1 MKVEWGQGRV
11 EVIAARDEILAA
23 FADGRSIKS
32 IYAELKALKR
42 ISLSYD
48 GFYRRI
54 RILRDSAMR
63 RPSTPRGQSRMEV
76 IKLRSRI
83 RVAIAS
89 GRTLKAVHSELKAEG
104 RISGTY
110 KSFWENV
117 RKFCGSPKPYG
128 SRPQNAPPPVQS
140 ETTAPSPPPQ
150 TSPGPAFV
158 EDRVEREPVFKPDE
172 SITLEELI
180 GGPGEHDPA
189 R

>member
-23 FADGRSIKS
+23 FAKGRSVKS
-32 IYAELKALKR
+32 IYAELKASKR

-48 GFYRRI
+48 GFYRRV
-54 RILRDSAMR
+54 RKLRDSATK

-89 GRTLKAVHSELKAEG
+89 GRALKTVYSELKAEG
-104 RISGTY
+104 RVSGTY

-117 RKFCGSPKPYG
+117 RKFCGSPRPYG
-128 SRPQNAPPPVQS
+128 SRPQNAPPP
-140 ETTAPSPPPQ
+140 PPQ
-150 TSPGPAFV
+150 TPPGPAFV
-158 EDRVEREPVFKPDE
+158 EERMEREPVFKRDE
-172 SITLEELI
+172 SITLEEMI
-180 GGPGEHDPA
+180 GSPGKHDPA